1 MGRRFKVL
9 FHTLLGVKI
18 DEIGNFARPRPN
30 PRRD

>member
-9 FHTLLGVKI
+9 FHTLLRMKI
-18 DEIGNFARPRPN
+18 DEIGNLAGPRPS